1 MYRSQRN
8 YENLEKRLFN
18 VPGKYGILVIEPT
31 HLKRKIDF
39 IPFNYAK
46 TIDHPENKGIHFF
59 LDDYQFNRVWAR
71 PRTYLHMIQKFAYVM
86 SPDFSIYVDFP
97 LVIQLYNHY
106 RKHWLAAYWQEN
118 GVEVIPSISW
128 GNEDSFEWCFDG
140 EPHYSTVAVS
150 SVGTQSSQEGRSVFL
165 QGYMEMMRRLEPEA
179 IIFYGDVPEQ
189 CKGNIIPIESFQE
202 KFKKIQYN
210 PADRFKG
217 VKSYEKSEKNMES
230 L

>member
-18 VPGKYGILVIEPT
+18 VPGKYGIPVIEPT

-118 GVEVIPSISW
+118 GVEVI
-128 GNEDSFEWCFDG
+128 
-140 EPHYSTVAVS
+140 
-150 SVGTQSSQEGRSVFL
+150 L
-165 QGYMEMMRRLEPEA
+165 
-179 IIFYGDVPEQ
+179 
-189 CKGNIIPIESFQE
+189 
-202 KFKKIQYN
+202 
-210 PADRFKG
+210 
-217 VKSYEKSEKNMES
+217 S
-230 L
+230 LIHI

>member
-18 VPGKYGILVIEPT
+18 VPGKYGIPVIEPT

-97 LVIQLYNHY
+97 LVIQLYN
-106 RKHWLAAYWQEN
+106 L
-118 GVEVIPSISW
+118 
-128 GNEDSFEWCFDG
+128 
-140 EPHYSTVAVS
+140 
-150 SVGTQSSQEGRSVFL
+150 
-165 QGYMEMMRRLEPEA
+165 
-179 IIFYGDVPEQ
+179 
-189 CKGNIIPIESFQE
+189 
-202 KFKKIQYN
+202 
-210 PADRFKG
+210 
-217 VKSYEKSEKNMES
+217 KSRPNYTHI
-230 L
+230 

>member
-1 MYRSQRN
+1 M
-8 YENLEKRLFN
+8 
-18 VPGKYGILVIEPT
+18 
-31 HLKRKIDF
+31 
-39 IPFNYAK
+39 
-46 TIDHPENKGIHFF
+46 
-59 LDDYQFNRVWAR
+59 WAR

-128 GNEDSFEWCFDG
+128 GNEESFEWCFDG

-189 CKGNIIPIESFQE
+189 CKGNIIPIGSFQE